1 MKNGYMFFLGLGRIA
16 FYARISMLVF
26 VFAFFNVNN
35 FYLKLAVSACIVVS
49 LAVSVIKA
57 PADKDVMRQVEY
69 FRQKFKERIQDIGHT
84 YSMKNV
90 KVLEAYRVK
99 GGMSAK
105 RVIGRDVIYPYLMS
119 VAVAPAEKGA
129 VMLYT
134 DELCLLKKGDPV
146 FREHRVELS
155 NIDIST
161 KIDNGD
167 SDVVYIEMKIPSYD
181 EVVKLIVKNDFHYRE
196 FMELIGSDI
205 K

>member
-1 MKNGYMFFLGLGRIA
+1 
-16 FYARISMLVF
+16 
-26 VFAFFNVNN
+26 
-35 FYLKLAVSACIVVS
+35 
-49 LAVSVIKA
+49 
-57 PADKDVMRQVEY
+57 
-69 FRQKFKERIQDIGHT
+69 
-84 YSMKNV
+84 MKNV

-146 FREHRVELS
+146 FREHHVELS

-181 EVVKLIVKNDFHYRE
+181 GVVKLIVKNDFHYRE
-196 FMELIGSDI
+196 FMETLG